1 MVRLQDPQKTQSC
14 PPGTLDFVSTCVS
27 ENNWLPALHSPSY
40 LHELA
45 LPQQVVMAHP
55 ANESAYIDTTKESL
69 LLIGPEGG
77 FSDDEVS
84 SLLNKQVKPMSLGP
98 TLLRAEAAAIVGLT
112 LLGHQ
117 YGHY

>member
-1 MVRLQDPQKTQSC
+1 M
-14 PPGTLDFVSTCVS
+14 
-27 ENNWLPALHSPSY
+27 
-40 LHELA
+40 HELV

-55 ANESAYIDTTKESL
+55 ASESAYIDTTKESL

-77 FSDDEVS
+77 FSNDEVS
-84 SLLNKQVKPMSLGP
+84 SLLKKQVKPMSLGP
-98 TLLRAEAAAIVGLT
+98 TVLRAETAAIVRLT